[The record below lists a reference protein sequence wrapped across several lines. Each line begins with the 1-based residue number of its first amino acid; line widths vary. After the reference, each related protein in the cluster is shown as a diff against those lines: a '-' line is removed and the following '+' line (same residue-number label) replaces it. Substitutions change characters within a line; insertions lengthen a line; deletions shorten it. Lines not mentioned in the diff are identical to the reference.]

1 MEHHSSSLSPSPF
14 CSSRAP
20 NHRNWDGKGINQ
32 HEAVSMSSGCS
43 SRNDGGGT
51 YKNKMTDFDRE
62 SRTVGASLS
71 CRDSLGHHVCRQS
84 GPCTERSSSEREPS
98 PHLKRERSHTS
109 RRSPSCTMAGVHR
122 ETTKRPLER
131 EVTPVSLKRAKM
143 KQCSDHDH
151 ASSSSVVSAESPED
165 LSLEESMCSWADHG
179 RVGTSQSGTQLS
191 QRLEE
196 RRGQAP
202 GCTYTSFLPKRFYQ
216 WRKAPE
222 RKEKVCIVVT
232 S

>member
-1 MEHHSSSLSPSPF
+1 
-14 CSSRAP
+14 
-20 NHRNWDGKGINQ
+20 
-32 HEAVSMSSGCS
+32 MSSGCS
-43 SRNDGGGT
+43 SRNAGGGT

-143 KQCSDHDH
+143 KQCSDRDH
-151 ASSSSVVSAESPED
+151 ASSLSVVSAESPED

-216 WRKAPE
+216 WRKAPDG
-222 RKEKVCIVVT
+222 KEKVCIVVT